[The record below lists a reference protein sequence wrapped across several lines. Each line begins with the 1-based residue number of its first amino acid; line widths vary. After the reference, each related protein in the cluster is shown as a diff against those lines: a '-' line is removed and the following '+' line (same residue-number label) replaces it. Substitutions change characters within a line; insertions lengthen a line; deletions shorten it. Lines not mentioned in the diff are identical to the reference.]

1 LSHSGYEAKHR
12 NFYRENT
19 HAIINL
25 WGKEMLKRIKHI
37 LIALVLTSLILGASG
52 CSIFLP
58 WAPTSS
64 PPASSQP
71 SSPSEYTNPD
81 WTFPSGD
88 SQAAA
93 VLPDIAEVVKE
104 VMPLVVSVTTE
115 MTAYDIFSRE
125 YTQAAAGS
133 GVIIDSEGYIITNY
147 HVVENAKS
155 LEVELSD
162 GRTFPADIV
171 GTDALTDLAVIKAD
185 TAGLPYARLGDS
197 SQLAVGDWVVALGNA
212 LGEGISAA
220 EGIVSRLNVSVSV
233 NGNTLRDLIQTTS
246 AINPGNSGGPLV
258 DMSAEVIGITSVK
271 VAEIGIEGMGY
282 AISINSTK
290 PIIEELIHQGYVT
303 RPWLGVSLYTVTPSV
318 ALWNEL
324 SVDEGALIVEVAENS
339 PAEAAGLQQGDVIIK
354 FQDKQV
360 TNTDDLLQSLLE
372 SEIGAT
378 VKITFVRGESTKTTS
393 VQLQESPSP
402 WD

>member
-1 LSHSGYEAKHR
+1 VGQK
-12 NFYRENT
+12 T
-19 HAIINL
+19 
-25 WGKEMLKRIKHI
+25 LKKIKHI
-37 LIALVLTSLILGASG
+37 LIVLVLTNLILGASG

-71 SSPSEYTNPD
+71 ISPSEYTNPD
-81 WTFPSGD
+81 WTFPPGD
-88 SQAAA
+88 SHAAP

-104 VMPLVVSVTTE
+104 VMPSVVSVTTE
-115 MTAYDIFSRE
+115 MTAYDIFYGE

-133 GVIIDSEGYIITNY
+133 GVIIDSEGYVITNN

-155 LEVELSD
+155 VEVELSD
-162 GRTFPADIV
+162 GRTFAADIV

-185 TAGLPYARLGDS
+185 ATGLPYARLGDS

-220 EGIVSRLNVSVSV
+220 QGIVSRLNVSVSV
-233 NGNTLRDLIQTTS
+233 SGNTLRNLIQTTS

-258 DMSAEVIGITSVK
+258 DMAAEVIGITSVK

-290 PIIEELIHQGYVT
+290 PIIEELIHQGYVI

-324 SVDEGALIVEVAENS
+324 SVEEGALIVEVTENS
-339 PAEAAGLQQGDVIIK
+339 PAEAAGLQQGDVIIE
-354 FQDKQV
+354 FQDKKV
-360 TNTDDLLQSLLE
+360 ANTDDLLQSILE

-378 VKITFVRGESTKTTS
+378 VKIAFVRGESTKTTS
-393 VQLQESPSP
+393 VQLEESPSP

>member
-1 LSHSGYEAKHR
+1 
-12 NFYRENT
+12 
-19 HAIINL
+19 
-25 WGKEMLKRIKHI
+25 MLKKVKHI
-37 LIALVLTSLILGASG
+37 LPIALVLTSLVLGTSG

-58 WAPTSS
+58 WAPASS

-71 SSPSEYTNPD
+71 NSPSEYTNPD

-88 SQAAA
+88 SQTAP
-93 VLPDIAEVVKE
+93 VLPDIAEVVKK
-104 VMPLVVSVTTE
+104 VMPSVVSVTTE
-115 MTAYDIFSRE
+115 MTAYDIFYGE

-133 GVIIDSEGYIITNY
+133 GVIIDSEGYIITNN

-155 LEVELSD
+155 VEVELSD

-185 TAGLPYARLGDS
+185 TASLPYARLGDS

-258 DMSAEVIGITSVK
+258 DMSAKVIGITSVK
-271 VAEIGIEGMGY
+271 VAEIGVEGMGY

-318 ALWNEL
+318 AVWNDL
-324 SVDEGALIVEVAENS
+324 SVDEGALIVDVAENS
-339 PAEAAGLQQGDVIIK
+339 PAEAAGLQQGDVIIQ
-354 FQDKQV
+354 FQDKKV
-360 TNTDDLLQSLLE
+360 ANTDDLLQSILE

-378 VKITFVRGESTKTTS
+378 VKITYVRDESTKTTS

>member
-1 LSHSGYEAKHR
+1 
-12 NFYRENT
+12 
-19 HAIINL
+19 
-25 WGKEMLKRIKHI
+25 M
-37 LIALVLTSLILGASG
+37 
-52 CSIFLP
+52 
-58 WAPTSS
+58 
-64 PPASSQP
+64 P
-71 SSPSEYTNPD
+71 S
-81 WTFPSGD
+81 
-88 SQAAA
+88 
-93 VLPDIAEVVKE
+93 
-104 VMPLVVSVTTE
+104 VVSVTTE
-115 MTAYDIFSRE
+115 MTAYDIFYGE

-133 GVIIDSEGYIITNY
+133 GVIIDSEGYVITNN

-155 LEVELSD
+155 VEVELSD
-162 GRTFPADIV
+162 GRTFAADIV

-185 TAGLPYARLGDS
+185 ATGLPYARLGDS

-220 EGIVSRLNVSVSV
+220 QGIVSRLNVSVSV
-233 NGNTLRDLIQTTS
+233 SGNTLRNLIQTTS

-258 DMSAEVIGITSVK
+258 DMAAEVIGITSVK

-290 PIIEELIHQGYVT
+290 PIIEELIHQGYVI

-324 SVDEGALIVEVAENS
+324 SVEEGALIVEVTENS
-339 PAEAAGLQQGDVIIK
+339 PAEAAGLQQGDVIIE
-354 FQDKQV
+354 FQDKKV
-360 TNTDDLLQSLLE
+360 ANTDDLLQSILE

-378 VKITFVRGESTKTTS
+378 VKIAFVRGESTKTTS
-393 VQLQESPSP
+393 VQLQQTPSP